1 MPELEIRLARSAAIP
16 GVRCSAPGAFVAEA
30 LEASAIEA
38 LRMLSGRDSRLPPNI
53 DAGARARTEAFVSS
67 ELRRRRFEELA
78 SVKIDASSVS
88 TLFAVA
94 ELYVVGWI

>member
-1 MPELEIRLARSAAIP
+1 MPGL
-16 GVRCSAPGAFVAEA
+16 RCIAPDAFVAEV
-30 LEASAIEA
+30 LDGSATEE
-38 LRMLSGRDSRLPPNI
+38 LRMLRGRDSRLPPNI

-67 ELRRRRFEELA
+67 ELRRLRFEELA

-94 ELYVVGWI
+94 EL